1 MPPGHTVWLP
11 RDAGAECGKEG
22 VPIFLGQFDDGK
34 YDGFAGCAK
43 MQRCCREKRNRPG
56 AS

>member
-22 VPIFLGQFDDGK
+22 VPILLGQFDDGK

-43 MQRCCREKRNRPG
+43 MQHCCREKRNRPG